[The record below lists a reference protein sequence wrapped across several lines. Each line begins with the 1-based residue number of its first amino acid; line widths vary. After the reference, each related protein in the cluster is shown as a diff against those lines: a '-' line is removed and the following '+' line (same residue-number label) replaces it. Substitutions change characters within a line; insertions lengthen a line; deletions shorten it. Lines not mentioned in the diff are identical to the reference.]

1 MLSVKWRDEAKADLL
16 EIMGF
21 IAERNEQAAYDL
33 QERIERSLEHLPAH
47 PYLYKPSLRVAGTR
61 EIVVHPNYIVFYEVT
76 DVIEIL
82 AIVHA
87 REDFPG

>member
-1 MLSVKWRDEAKADLL
+1 MLSVKWRDEAKVDLL

-33 QERIERSLEHLPAH
+33 QERIERSLEHLPEH
-47 PYLYKPSLRVAGTR
+47 SYLYKPSLRVAGTR
-61 EIVVHPNYIVFYEVT
+61 EIEVHPNYIVFYEVT

>member
-1 MLSVKWRDEAKADLL
+1 MLAVKWRDEAKADLL

-21 IAERNEQAAYDL
+21 IAERNEQATYDL
-33 QERIERSLEHLPAH
+33 QERIERSLEHLPEH